1 METKTARIPKHSVR
15 EGFQQSFG
23 TLPTLLTLLH
33 SEGGGN
39 QPLNIPIFKG
49 VRFFSLQFWNITN
62 ITNITTFRGGGV
74 STILWN
80 ITNIT

>member
-1 METKTARIPKHSVR
+1 MRKPDHFSTPFKKVQRPILSTIKLSKGPLNATVSTVG

-39 QPLNIPIFKG
+39 QRLKY
-49 VRFFSLQFWNITN
+49 Q
-62 ITNITTFRGGGV
+62 
-74 STILWN
+74 
-80 ITNIT
+80 

>member
-49 VRFFSLQFWNITN
+49 ARFFLSNFGTLPTLL
-62 ITNITTFRGGGV
+62 TLLHSEGV
-74 STILWN
+74 SIGD
-80 ITNIT
+80 